1 MTLSECRP
9 GPGSQLVS
17 LAPIQPVKLSNA
29 YGKRHKHCSDKPL
42 RTVGTRGF
50 SMRRGI
56 IVGPSLMAATFI
68 AISSMSAS
76 GAHWCGFSARPHAI
90 IQCGY
95 SSREIC
101 QSAIGKDA
109 KCFVDPYVALNGR
122 RTILARVVTHHLQPE
137 FGQPVVVEN

>member
-1 MTLSECRP
+1 
-9 GPGSQLVS
+9 
-17 LAPIQPVKLSNA
+17 
-29 YGKRHKHCSDKPL
+29 
-42 RTVGTRGF
+42 
-50 SMRRGI
+50 MRRGI

-109 KCFVDPYVALNGR
+109 KCFVDPYVVLNDR
-122 RTILARVVTHHLQPE
+122 RTILARVVTHHLQQE
-137 FGQPVVVEN
+137 FGQPVVVENRSGASGKIGIAAVARAVPDGYTILSAR